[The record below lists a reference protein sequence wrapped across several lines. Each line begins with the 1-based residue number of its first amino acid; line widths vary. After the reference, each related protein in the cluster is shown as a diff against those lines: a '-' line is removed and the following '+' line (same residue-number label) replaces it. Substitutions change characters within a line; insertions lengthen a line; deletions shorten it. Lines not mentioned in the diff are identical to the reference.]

1 MPMISYAMEVRR
13 GGRAGSAYLPPF
25 ARPRMDARFLRNF
38 AIIAH
43 IDHGKSTLSDRLLE
57 FTGSVTGR
65 EMQAQILDDMDL
77 ERERG
82 ITIKAHAV
90 RMMYKAHDG
99 NTYQLNLI
107 DTPGHVDFSY
117 EVSRSLA
124 SCEGALLVVDASQG
138 VEAQTLANA
147 YLAINHGLEII
158 PVINKID
165 LPSADILRTQEAI
178 EKAVGLDATDAIPVS
193 AKTGQGVDE
202 VLEAIVHRLPP
213 PTGDPDAP
221 LQALVFDSWFDAYR
235 GVIVLVRVMQGTMRK
250 GQRIR
255 FMSNSKAFEVES
267 MGVLMPKPV
276 EIGLLLAGEVGFFAA
291 TIKNVGDTKIGDTV
305 TDDTRP
311 AATQL
316 PGFEDIKPM
325 VFSGLYT
332 VDSHEHTLLRDA
344 LEKLR
349 LNDSSFFFEPES
361 SVALGF
367 GFRCGFLGL
376 LHMEIIQERLEREY
390 ELDLITTA
398 PGVRYHITLTG
409 GSVIEVD
416 NPSRWPD
423 PTNIDSIRE
432 PVITAKILTNE
443 EYVGGIFKLV
453 EEKRGKQINF
463 EYVTAT
469 RVMLTYEL
477 PLNEIVLDFYD
488 RLKSISRGYAS
499 LDYQLAGEWE
509 SPMVKLD
516 ILVSGEP
523 VDALSIIVHRDFAY
537 ERGRALVS
545 KMRELIPRQQFEVAI
560 QAAIGAKIISRE
572 TVSPLRKNVLAKCY
586 GGDISRK
593 RKLLEKQKEG
603 KKRMKRIGKVDIPQ
617 EAFLAVLRVGEDQQK

>member
-1 MPMISYAMEVRR
+1 
-13 GGRAGSAYLPPF
+13 
-25 ARPRMDARFLRNF
+25 MDARFLRNF

-57 FTGSVTGR
+57 QTGSVTQR
-65 EMQAQILDDMDL
+65 EMQAQVLDAMDL

-90 RMMYKAHDG
+90 RMLYKADDG
-99 NTYQLNLI
+99 NIYQLNLL

-117 EVSRSLA
+117 EVSRSLS
-124 SCEGALLVVDASQG
+124 SCEGALLVVDATQG

-147 YLAINHGLEII
+147 YLAIHHGLEII

-165 LPSADILRTQEAI
+165 LPSADITRTQEAI
-178 EKAVGLDATDAIPVS
+178 EQAVGLDATDAIAVS
-193 AKTGQGVDE
+193 AKSGQGVHE
-202 VLEAIVHRLPP
+202 LLEAIVHRLPP
-213 PTGDPDAP
+213 PTGDPDVP
-221 LQALVFDSWFDAYR
+221 LRALIFDSWFDSYR
-235 GVIVLVRVMQGTMRK
+235 GVIVLVRVMEGTMRK

-255 FMSNSKAFEVES
+255 LMSHGKSYEVES
-267 MGVLMPKPV
+267 MGFLAPKPV
-276 EIGLLLAGEVGFFAA
+276 EVSELIAGEVGFFAA
-291 TIKNVGDTKIGDTV
+291 TIKNVADTKIGDTV
-305 TDDTRP
+305 TDDINP
-311 AATQL
+311 AAEQL

-325 VFSGLYT
+325 VFAGLYT

-398 PGVRYHITLTG
+398 PGVRYRILLTDGSEIT
-409 GSVIEVD
+409 VD
-416 NPSRWPD
+416 NPSRWPELQS
-423 PTNIDSIRE
+423 IDSIFE
-432 PVITAKILTNE
+432 PVIIAKILTNE
-443 EYVGGIFKLV
+443 EYVGGILKLV
-453 EEKRGKQINF
+453 EEKRGRQMNF
-463 EYVTAT
+463 EYVTPT

-523 VDALSIIVHRDFAY
+523 VDALSIILHKDHVT

-560 QAAIGAKIISRE
+560 QAAIGAKIVARESISA
-572 TVSPLRKNVLAKCY
+572 LRKNVIAKCY

>member
-1 MPMISYAMEVRR
+1 MPWRFAAADAPEKRISSLREP
-13 GGRAGSAYLPPF
+13 S
-25 ARPRMDARFLRNF
+25 MDVRFLRNF

-90 RMMYKAHDG
+90 RMMYKANDG
-99 NTYQLNLI
+99 ITYQLNLI

-165 LPSADILRTQEAI
+165 LPSADIERTQEAI
-178 EKAVGLDATDAIPVS
+178 EKAVGLDATDAIACS
-193 AKTGQGVDE
+193 AKTGQGVAE
-202 VLEAIVHRLPP
+202 ILEAIVHRLPP
-213 PTGDPDAP
+213 PTGDPNAP
-221 LQALVFDSWFDAYR
+221 LQALIFDSWFDAYR
-235 GVIVLVRVMQGTMRK
+235 GVIVLVRVMQGSMRK

-255 FMSNSKAFEVES
+255 LMSNSKAFEVES

-276 EIGLLLAGEVGFFAA
+276 EIGELTAGEVGFFAA

-305 TDDTRP
+305 TDDMRP
-311 AATQL
+311 ASAPL

-325 VFSGLYT
+325 VFAGLYT

-390 ELDLITTA
+390 QLDLITTA
-398 PGVRYHITLTG
+398 PGVRYHITLTD
-409 GSVIEVD
+409 GSVLEVD
-416 NPSRWPD
+416 NPSRWPE
-423 PTNIDSIRE
+423 PTNIESIHE

-443 EYVGGIFKLV
+443 EYVGGILKLV
-453 EEKRGKQINF
+453 EEKRGKQVNF
-463 EYVTAT
+463 EYVTPT

-499 LDYQLAGEWE
+499 LDYQLAGEWV
-509 SPMVKLD
+509 SPMVKMD

-537 ERGRALVS
+537 ERGKLLVS

-560 QAAIGAKIISRE
+560 QAAIGAKIIARE
-572 TVSPLRKNVLAKCY
+572 TVAALRKNVLAKCY

-617 EAFLAVLRVGEDQQK
+617 EAFLAVLRIGEDQQK